1 MQEEEKPS
9 LAPEEEL
16 ITEERL
22 KKAEAFI
29 EEEEGPSRR
38 LSGKMGIFITTV
50 AVAMSLIHLYAAIGI
65 IMTQILRGI
74 HVMFVL
80 FLTFLVFPSL
90 KRFRNRIFWYDYLL
104 SVLGVATIV
113 YIFLDFEEFIYR
125 AVTPTS
131 WDLIFGG
138 LMMVLIL
145 EATRRTTSWILPVV
159 VGSFLVYAYIGPW
172 LPPPWTHRGYGID
185 RLVGHMYMTLEGIF
199 GVPVDV
205 SSTYIIL
212 FTIYGAFLEFSGA
225 GKFFI
230 DFSLRAMGG
239 EAHRGGSNRDPG
251 LFSPRRTLRQ
261 RGGHHGHP
269 GFGGL
274 SHAGQGRI

>member
-172 LPPPWTHRGYGID
+172 LPRPWTHRD
-185 RLVGHMYMTLEGIF
+185 RKSV
-199 GVPVDV
+199 V
-205 SSTYIIL
+205 
-212 FTIYGAFLEFSGA
+212 
-225 GKFFI
+225 
-230 DFSLRAMGG
+230 
-239 EAHRGGSNRDPG
+239 
-251 LFSPRRTLRQ
+251 
-261 RGGHHGHP
+261 
-269 GFGGL
+269 
-274 SHAGQGRI
+274 